1 MESIDDKKNKSLN
14 IQQSI
19 SSIEQ
24 CDYDG
29 I

>member
-1 MESIDDKKNKSLN
+1 MESIDDKKDKSLN

-29 I
+29 V